1 MKFSKQGATMPRLTP
16 ALRAI
21 SGRSSRVALVGTSAA
36 TDKPTP
42 PSRSHAPELHPPNAP
57 ALAAGPPLLSV
68 AGGCL
73 RVHRGGGGEESSST
87 TAWANSSATP
97 LLPLLGLVPSYCSP
111 AAGVSPRGGS
121 LRGGSLRGSSSRPS
135 RPSRLLEDFEADGED
150 AGGGASEGASEGVS
164 EGVSASAHSYA
175 LLGRGGF
182 GVVVSARSR
191 LDGQVS
197 LSPTPF
203 PPHTAQPASPR
214 CHPTYNLT
222 HVVKFHPT

>member
-1 MKFSKQGATMPRLTP
+1 MPRLTP

-57 ALAAGPPLLSV
+57 AVAAGPPLLSV

-73 RVHRGGGGEESSST
+73 RVHRGGGGEEGSNK

-111 AAGVSPRGGS
+111 AAGVS
-121 LRGGSLRGSSSRPS
+121 LQGGSLRGSSSRPS
-135 RPSRLLEDFEADGED
+135 RPSRLLEDFEADGEG
-150 AGGGASEGASEGVS
+150 AGGRLSEGVS

-203 PPHTAQPASPR
+203 PPTRQSPLFLDVPR
-214 CHPTYNLT
+214 YISPDSCDPT
-222 HVVKFHPT
+222 